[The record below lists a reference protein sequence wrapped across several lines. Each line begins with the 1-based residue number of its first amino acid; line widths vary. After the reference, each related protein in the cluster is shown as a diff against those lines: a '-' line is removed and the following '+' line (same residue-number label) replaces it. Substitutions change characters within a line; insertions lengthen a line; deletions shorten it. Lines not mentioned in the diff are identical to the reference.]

1 MDPFEGWALEK
12 GSPQTP
18 KPLPM
23 PEPPALQD
31 DAVES
36 FEALDAEAAEL
47 PPEARVDS
55 PVSTCP
61 LTWLEI
67 TVFDEDGDP
76 VPGASFEA
84 SLPDGSKHQGTLDG
98 QGRAKLKGT
107 DVEAEDVD
115 VEVTVRRAE
124 DGGAAAYSLSIRPR
138 ASSSPEKSEDAE
150 ASSDESLL
158 RAELEAPERS

>member
-1 MDPFEGWALEK
+1 MDPFEGWALKK
-12 GSPQTP
+12 GSPQLP

-23 PEPPALQD
+23 PEPLAPTD

-47 PPEARVDS
+47 SPEARVDS
-55 PVSTCP
+55 PVTTCP

-76 VPGASFEA
+76 VPDVSFEA
-84 SLPDGSKHQGTLDG
+84 SLPDGSTHKGTLDS
-98 QGRAKLKGT
+98 QGRAKIKGT

-115 VEVTVRRAE
+115 VEVSVRRAE
-124 DGGAAAYSLSIRPR
+124 DGGAASYSLSIRPR
-138 ASSSPEKSEDAE
+138 ASSSTEKSEDAE
-150 ASSDESLL
+150 APSDDSLL
-158 RAELEAPERS
+158 RAELEEPER